1 MMLDFKK
8 IHQSSVHFDY
18 FSENFNRF
26 KTDYYRY
33 ANMNIPLSFLT
44 DDILF
49 AMSESQ
55 VNYFRLPS
63 FKAKDNRDHF
73 FIFKVRMQPDNHQV
87 RTYEY
92 IRHVFALK

>member
-1 MMLDFKK
+1 MMLDLKK
-8 IHQSSVHFDY
+8 LHPSSVQFDY
-18 FSENFNRF
+18 FSEKFSRF
-26 KTDYYRY
+26 EADYYRY
-33 ANMNIPLSFLT
+33 SNMNIPLSFLT

-55 VNYFRLPS
+55 VNYFYLPS

-73 FIFKVRMQPDNHQV
+73 YIFKVRMQPDNHQV